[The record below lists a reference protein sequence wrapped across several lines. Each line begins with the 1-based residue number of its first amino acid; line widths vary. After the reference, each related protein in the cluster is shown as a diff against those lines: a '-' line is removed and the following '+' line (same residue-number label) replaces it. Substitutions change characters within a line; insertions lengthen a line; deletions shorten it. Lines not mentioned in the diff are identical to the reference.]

1 MYKKNTIHLLNVLFM
16 IIVSSFMLTSSSI
29 VISPKGKELSDYI
42 PSESTNYANEHF
54 RNSFEIIE
62 DFSSN
67 LRIDKKL
74 LDQGFL
80 GKPFIIYNYDEYRQ
94 DEIYYYP
101 ILNMSNEVVYMFTV
115 MGRVDGWSHSIS
127 EEMVDELNDIDY
139 FNNEFIYYMSENRL
153 VAESQSEVRVLRG
166 SRESSNIDFESKT
179 FYQKKEIIVNSIDKL
194 IKTDVLS
201 AKYIETSND
210 KYIPSFS
217 ENTSNSKTLALHN
230 NKGQGNYALCWAAAV
245 STIANY
251 RNGTNIVP
259 TQIADRLGIGYNQGA
274 SIGIAQLALQ
284 YYDVYYP
291 NLIYAQMAL
300 SKIRLNISNKY
311 PIYIRAVSINHVN
324 GHAVTIYGYRQISL
338 TDYVVIWDSG
348 INSGS
353 GGLHV
358 VAYSSSGTTFP
369 YANSTWTWQRTLS
382 KYN

>member
-127 EEMVDELNDIDY
+127 EEMVDELNDID
-139 FNNEFIYYMSENRL
+139 
-153 VAESQSEVRVLRG
+153 
-166 SRESSNIDFESKT
+166 
-179 FYQKKEIIVNSIDKL
+179 
-194 IKTDVLS
+194 
-201 AKYIETSND
+201 
-210 KYIPSFS
+210 
-217 ENTSNSKTLALHN
+217 
-230 NKGQGNYALCWAAAV
+230 
-245 STIANY
+245 
-251 RNGTNIVP
+251 
-259 TQIADRLGIGYNQGA
+259 
-274 SIGIAQLALQ
+274 
-284 YYDVYYP
+284 
-291 NLIYAQMAL
+291 
-300 SKIRLNISNKY
+300 
-311 PIYIRAVSINHVN
+311 
-324 GHAVTIYGYRQISL
+324 
-338 TDYVVIWDSG
+338 
-348 INSGS
+348 
-353 GGLHV
+353 
-358 VAYSSSGTTFP
+358 
-369 YANSTWTWQRTLS
+369 
-382 KYN
+382 